1 MKSNESSKF
10 MSTVK
15 VGPKGQIVIPKD
27 VREMFGIQTGDSLL
41 LLADTKKGIAIQKMG
56 LFSKIADM
64 IFEGK
69 GHEIN
74 PDVSEEDLDVFAQD
88 VKNAEKGYPTK
99 R

>member
-74 PDVSEEDLDVFAQD
+74 PEVTDEDLELFAQD
-88 VKNAEKGYPTK
+88 VKNAEKGNPTK

>member
-41 LLADTKKGIAIQKMG
+41 LLADTKKGIAIQKIG

-74 PDVSEEDLDVFAQD
+74 PEVTDEDLELFAQD
-88 VKNAEKGYPTK
+88 VKNAEKGNPTK

>member
-1 MKSNESSKF
+1 MKANESAKF

-41 LLADTKKGIAIQKMG
+41 LLADEKKGIAIQKMG
-56 LFSKIADM
+56 IFSKIADM

-69 GHEIN
+69 GHEVN
-74 PDVSEEDLDVFAQD
+74 PDTTEEDLNLFAQD
-88 VKNAEKGYPTK
+88 VKKAEKGLPTK